1 MDIPKSASG
10 GVERECSVVALLT
23 GRGGSSLK
31 AKNLIQ
37 ICGKPVLAYPALAAR
52 DSRIIRAWYCSSDDK
67 GILDAAEGYGYR
79 KIERPEEIS
88 GPSSQHVDAIRHAI
102 DCMHNDGC
110 DPEIVVVLLA
120 NNVSVKTEWIDDCL
134 NMMLADPSVSA
145 VVPVYEDNDHH
156 PLRAKRLLVGGFL
169 APFIMSQEDKVSSNR
184 QDLEKCFFLC
194 HNFWCIR
201 VSAVRS
207 GHGYPPWSFM
217 GNRVVPYVVDKTVD
231 IHDAYD
237 VKMAKDWLESNQEDD
252 KR

>member
-31 AKNLIQ
+31 GKNLIE

-67 GILDAAEGYGYR
+67 DILDAAEGYGYR
-79 KIERPEEIS
+79 RIERPEEIS

-110 DPEIVVVLLA
+110 DPEIVFVLLA
-120 NNVSVKTEWIDDCL
+120 NNVSVKTEWIDGCL
-134 NMMLADPSVSA
+134 DMMLADPSVSA

-156 PLRAKRLLVGGFL
+156 PLRAKRLVDGFL
-169 APFIMSQEDKVSSNR
+169 VPFIDGGNVSSNR

-194 HNFWCIR
+194 HNFWCVR

-207 GHGYPPWSFM
+207 GKGHPPWGFM
-217 GNRVVPYVVDKTVD
+217 GNSVVPYVVGKTVD
-231 IHDAYD
+231 IHDADD
-237 VKMAKDWLESNQEDD
+237 VKMAKDWLESKQ
-252 KR
+252 

>member
-1 MDIPKSASG
+1 M
-10 GVERECSVVALLT
+10 
-23 GRGGSSLK
+23 K

-79 KIERPEEIS
+79 RIERPEEIS

-102 DCMHNDGC
+102 DCMHDDGC

-120 NNVSVKTEWIDDCL
+120 NNVSVKTEWIDGCL

-156 PLRAKRLLVGGFL
+156 PLRAKRLVDGFL
-169 APFIMSQEDKVSSNR
+169 APFIDGGNVSSNR

-194 HNFWCIR
+194 HNFWCVR

-207 GHGYPPWSFM
+207 GKGHPPWGFM
-217 GNRVVPYVVDKTVD
+217 GTSVVPYVVGKTVD

-237 VKMAKDWLESNQEDD
+237 VKAAKDWLESNQKGDE
-252 KR
+252 R

>member
-10 GVERECSVVALLT
+10 GIERGCSVVALLT

-79 KIERPEEIS
+79 RIERPEEIS

-102 DCMHNDGC
+102 DCMHDDGC

-120 NNVSVKTEWIDDCL
+120 NNVSVKTEWIDGCL

-156 PLRAKRLLVGGFL
+156 PLRAKRLVDGFL
-169 APFIMSQEDKVSSNR
+169 APFIDGGNVSSNR
-184 QDLEKCFFLC
+184 QDLEKWFFLC
-194 HNFWCIR
+194 HNFWCVR

-207 GHGYPPWSFM
+207 GKGHPPWGFM
-217 GNRVVPYVVDKTVD
+217 GTSVVPYVVGKTVD

-237 VKMAKDWLESNQEDD
+237 VKAAKDWLESNQKGDE
-252 KR
+252 R

>member
-10 GVERECSVVALLT
+10 GVGRGCSVVALLT

-79 KIERPEEIS
+79 RIERPEEIS

-134 NMMLADPSVSA
+134 GMMLADPSVSA

-156 PLRAKRLLVGGFL
+156 PLRAKRLSDGFL
-169 APFIMSQEDKVSSNR
+169 APFIDGGNVSSNR

-194 HNFWCIR
+194 HNFWCVR

-207 GHGYPPWSFM
+207 GKGHPPWGFM
-217 GNRVVPYVVDKTVD
+217 GASVVPYVVGKTVD
-231 IHDAYD
+231 IHDACD
-237 VKMAKDWLESNQEDD
+237 VKAAKDWLDSNQKGEE
-252 KR
+252 R